1 MIDDLKGAD
10 DGPSRAQRHDDAVL
24 GAVLAHHLAG
34 FFFGRLRGD
43 LHRPVRFHSSI
54 AQCDRGRRQ
63 VDQAPVVGARDTGQ
77 LTGSLA
83 AEEITL
89 PPAIR
94 SALDDVSA
102 IEVGY
107 PERWPR

>member
-1 MIDDLKGAD
+1 MAWNRK
-10 DGPSRAQRHDDAVL
+10 
-24 GAVLAHHLAG
+24 HL
-34 FFFGRLRGD
+34 LD
-43 LHRPVRFHSSI
+43 IES
-54 AQCDRGRRQ
+54 
-63 VDQAPVVGARDTGQ
+63 
-77 LTGSLA
+77 LT
-83 AEEITL
+83 AEDITL